1 MYFEHH
7 YWGMHLFWWIF
18 WVVIIAL
25 LLFSPWPTR
34 LLTRR
39 DTAIEVLRRR
49 FAAGEITEEEYRQR
63 LAVLGGQGA
72 PPEEARVEPR
82 APATDDAAAR

>member
-18 WVVIIAL
+18 WVVIISL
-25 LLFSPWPTR
+25 LLFSPWPIR
-34 LLTRR
+34 PLARR

-49 FAAGEITEEEYRQR
+49 FAAGEITEDEYRQR
-63 LAVLGGQGA
+63 LDVLDAQRA
-72 PPEEARVEPR
+72 RTNEADPSRTERPHH
-82 APATDDAAAR
+82 A